1 MTLLTHEQTVQ
12 LIRDAQGGDDGALSL
27 LTQSNSALVRCIAK
41 KYVRRS
47 LNDFDDLYQI
57 GCIGLIKAIRKYD
70 FSYNVR
76 FSTYAVPMI
85 AGEIKR
91 FLRDDGS
98 IKISRGIKENASR
111 IATVTDELRL
121 RLGREPRVDDL
132 AEALQISAEEAVLA
146 MECNLPALS
155 LQKPQFD
162 TENNTLADTL
172 PDPCADEARLHE
184 RIWLK
189 EVLSQLEPRA
199 RTIIILHY
207 FLDQTQNQIAQRLG
221 ISQVQVS
228 RIESKV
234 FERIRKSV

>member
-1 MTLLTHEQTVQ
+1 MPLLSHEQTIE
-12 LIRDAQGGDDGALSL
+12 LIRDAQNGSTSALDT
-27 LTQSNSALVRCIAK
+27 LTQSNVALVRCVAK
-41 KYVRRS
+41 KYVQRS
-47 LNDFDDLYQI
+47 QTDFDDLYQI
-57 GCIGLIKAIRKYD
+57 GCIGLIKAINKYD

-98 IKISRGIKENASR
+98 IKISRSIKENAAH
-111 IATVTDELRL
+111 IASVTDELRL
-121 RLGREPRVDDL
+121 KLGREPRVEDIARHL
-132 AEALQISAEEAVLA
+132 GISVEEAVLA
-146 MECNLPALS
+146 MECNLPAVS

-162 TENNTLADTL
+162 SENNTLADTL
-172 PDPCADEARLHE
+172 PDPRSDELHLHE

-189 EVLSQLEPRA
+189 EILSQLEPRA
-199 RTIIILHY
+199 RTVIVLHY
-207 FLDQTQNQIAQRLG
+207 FMDQTQNQIAARLG

-234 FERIRKSV
+234 FEQIRKSV